1 VEADLNKRLDE
12 LIKTITTQ
20 NQHVQEQK
28 QSSNP
33 AGWIAAL
40 ITALMALIGIG
51 IAAWLASR
59 KAKELAAA
67 KTELEQ
73 QKVTLEQTK
82 HEADQA
88 ALRSKKDALLEEAA
102 KLEATIKGRTEDLRR
117 AEEAHKVRQKQLEGL
132 HAWDDINAA

>member
-1 VEADLNKRLDE
+1 MDDLNKRLDE

-20 NQHVQEQK
+20 NQQVQEQK

-40 ITALMALIGIG
+40 ITALMALVGIG
-51 IAAWLASR
+51 IAMWLANR
-59 KAKELAAA
+59 KAKELADA

-73 QKVTLEQTK
+73 QKVDLAQTK

-88 ALRSKKDALLEEAA
+88 ALRSKKDALLDEAA
-102 KLEATIKGRTEDLRR
+102 KLEAAIKGRTEDLRR
-117 AEEAHKVRQKQLEGL
+117 AEEAHKERKTRLEGL
-132 HAWDDINAA
+132 RAWDDINAA